1 MNKLEAN
8 ISLLIITFLGSVQYV
23 FLAGV
28 PASVSH
34 FAFLCITN
42 LVGFII
48 AFAFFFGEL
57 FRLDLKQIFQSMI
70 LSAELVVFNLFMLL
84 GASGI
89 STTIT
94 ASVLSSYFVFVVI
107 FSAVFMKT
115 FPDKWTI
122 AGVFTVLVGLFL
134 MTDADIN
141 EWLNVNIFYLVL
153 TDVAFALY
161 IITIGAYASTS
172 NPSILAMGQMFF
184 CFVFSLICWV
194 GESLFFGAS
203 FRLPVEKE
211 FWGAVIYVSFFIRG
225 LYGLVQIY
233 AQRYVTPLNTSL
245 IFSTEIIMTMLIS
258 PLMSRLFGTPPENI
272 TAFKIAG
279 SVLIVFGVLI
289 TEPDFTESV
298 KKFFV
303 SWNNKKIGV
312 KNFLSFRLHKR
323 IIIASA
329 ATYFLIDFPVQLTNI
344 FPVHIGIKNFLP
356 FTLGLFFGFN
366 GVIGGCLGCVLSFS
380 LIGLSSGE
388 ILREC
393 VYVAI
398 TGWGIWAGWHLFSR
412 SHKILFQL
420 PKHYMRY
427 FSLVLL
433 LSALCF
439 DLKISCFYLISG
451 LLISLPI
458 NIIFGNLLGIEPILP
473 GNLTLKYDA
482 ELEINSD
489 PETLNEANETL
500 EATGFKFKSSMKQVL
515 EIQSCIE
522 ELSIRIFNVQPQ
534 AKINIKVRFGN
545 AVSVKMNYRGEK
557 YNPFIIQ
564 KNEDMLDIMSLNIIK
579 HRALRA
585 SYSYND
591 NDNFIHVVV

>member
-28 PASVSH
+28 PESVSH

-70 LSAELVVFNLFMLL
+70 LSAELVVFNFFMLL

-94 ASVLSSYFVFVVI
+94 ASVLSAYFVFIVI

-115 FPDKWTI
+115 FPDKLTA
-122 AGVFTVLVGLFL
+122 AGVFTVLTGLFL

-141 EWLNVNIFYLVL
+141 GWLNANIFYLIL
-153 TDVAFALY
+153 TDAAFALY
-161 IITIGAYASTS
+161 ILTIGAYASTS

-184 CFVFSLICWV
+184 CFIFSLICWG

-203 FRLPVEKE
+203 FRLPADKE

-225 LYGLVQIY
+225 LYGIVQIY

-279 SVLIVFGVLI
+279 SVLIVSGVLL
-289 TEPDFTESV
+289 TEPGIMGLVKKFFDGIHKISV
-298 KKFFV
+298 KKFF
-303 SWNNKKIGV
+303 SID
-312 KNFLSFRLHKR
+312 LHWQ
-323 IIIASA
+323 IIFASA
-329 ATYFLIDFPVQLTNI
+329 VAYFLIDFPVQLVNI

-366 GVIGGCLGCVLSFS
+366 GVIGCCLGCVLSFS
-380 LIGLSSGE
+380 LIGLSSSE
-388 ILREC
+388 ILHEC
-393 VYVAI
+393 VYITI
-398 TGWGIWAGWHLFSR
+398 TGWGIWMGWHLFSR
-412 SHKILFQL
+412 SHKIFFLL
-420 PKHYMRY
+420 PKHYVRY
-427 FSLVLL
+427 CSLVFV

-439 DLKISCFYLISG
+439 DVRISISYIVCG
-451 LLISLPI
+451 LLAALPLS
-458 NIIFGNLLGIEPILP
+458 IIFGNLLGIEPILP
-473 GNLTLKYDA
+473 GKLKLKYDA
-482 ELEINSD
+482 EFEITSD

-500 EATGFKFKSSMKQVL
+500 EAAGFELRAAMKQVL

-534 AKINIKVRFGN
+534 AKINIQVRFGN
-545 AVSVKMNYRGEK
+545 AVSVKMNYMGEK

-564 KNEDMLDIMSLNIIK
+564 KDEDMLDIMSLNIIK

-591 NDNFIHVVV
+591 NENFVHVVI